1 MDLTLALIF
10 FFGTSVLVVSAAR
23 FLVTSGDV
31 IAIKTGWGHVW
42 VGALLLAGA
51 TSLPE
56 LVATST
62 AAFLGNAGMAGGNV
76 FGSNMLNM
84 TILTLALGLL
94 GGGLVLQ
101 KILPQQQRVAFF
113 ATLLTIVAVAF
124 VAVKLD
130 VKWWIVSPAALVI
143 LALYVAG
150 SWRLFKQSAD
160 AEEEEE
166 AATQHSLRW
175 GWTVFALSSAVIFV
189 ATYFLT
195 NSADEIADITGIG
208 QSFIGVLAL
217 AFVTSLPEVSTS
229 IAALRQNAPDLAVS
243 NLFGS
248 NSFNILVLAV
258 ADFFYDDGSIFGGMD
273 NGALIA
279 GLFAI
284 LIMSLSVWMLLVK
297 RPVRVLSFT
306 GPSMALITALYGAG
320 LFLVFYLWLVP
331 PLKTGRTPKG
341 RPLKPLR
348 TVRRHPLPPRGG
360 FLHLPNVPWASCWG
374 WPPATAS
381 STFTLRPSSCSSPP

>member
-1 MDLTLALIF
+1 MDLTLALIVF
-10 FFGTSVLVVSAAR
+10 LATSVLVVASAR
-23 FLVTSGDV
+23 FLVAAGDV

-62 AAFLGNAGMAGGNV
+62 AAYLGNPGMAGGNV

-101 KILPQQQRVAFF
+101 KIRPQQQRVAFF
-113 ATLLTIVAVAF
+113 ATFLTIVALAL
-124 VAVKLD
+124 AALRLD
-130 VKWWIVSPAALVI
+130 VKWWIVSPGALII
-143 LALYVAG
+143 LAVYIAG
-150 SWRLFKQSAD
+150 SWRLFKESSE
-160 AEEEEE
+160 AEEDNDD
-166 AATQHSLRW
+166 TTDRSLLW
-175 GWTVFALSSAVIFV
+175 GWTVFAISSAVILV
-189 ATYFLT
+189 ATYFMT
-195 NSADEIADITGIG
+195 NSADSIAEATGIG
-208 QSFIGVLAL
+208 KSFIGVLAL

-258 ADFFYDDGSIFGGMD
+258 ADFFYAEGSVFGGMD
-273 NGALIA
+273 DGALLA

-284 LIMSLSVWMLLVK
+284 LIMALSIWMLMLK
-297 RPVRVLSFT
+297 RPVKLFSFAA
-306 GPSMALITALYGAG
+306 PSMALITALYGVG
-320 LFLVFYLWLVP
+320 LLLVFYL
-331 PLKTGRTPKG
+331 G
-341 RPLKPLR
+341 
-348 TVRRHPLPPRGG
+348 
-360 FLHLPNVPWASCWG
+360 
-374 WPPATAS
+374 
-381 STFTLRPSSCSSPP
+381 

>member
-1 MDLTLALIF
+1 MDLTSALIVF
-10 FFGTSVLVVSAAR
+10 LGTSVLVVSSAR
-23 FLVTSGDV
+23 FLVAAGDV

-62 AAFLGNAGMAGGNV
+62 AAYLGNPGMAGGNV

-101 KILPQQQRVAFF
+101 KIRPQQQRVAFF
-113 ATLLTIVAVAF
+113 ATFLSIVALAL
-124 VAVKLD
+124 AALKLD
-130 VKWWIVSPAALVI
+130 VKWWIVSPGALII
-143 LALYVAG
+143 LAVYIAG
-150 SWRLFKQSAD
+150 SWRLFKESAE
-160 AEEEEE
+160 AEEEDND
-166 AATQHSLRW
+166 AATDRSLLW
-175 GWTVFALSSAVIFV
+175 GWTVFAISSAVILV
-189 ATYFLT
+189 ATYFMT
-195 NSADEIADITGIG
+195 DSADAIAEATGIG
-208 QSFIGVLAL
+208 KSFIGVLAL

-258 ADFFYDDGSIFGGMD
+258 ADFFYAEGSVFGGMD
-273 NGALIA
+273 DGALLA

-284 LIMSLSVWMLLVK
+284 LIMALSIWMLMLR
-297 RPVRVLSFT
+297 RPVKLFSFT
-306 GPSMALITALYGAG
+306 APSMALITALYGVG
-320 LFLVFYLWLVP
+320 LLLVFYL
-331 PLKTGRTPKG
+331 G
-341 RPLKPLR
+341 
-348 TVRRHPLPPRGG
+348 
-360 FLHLPNVPWASCWG
+360 
-374 WPPATAS
+374 
-381 STFTLRPSSCSSPP
+381 

>member
-1 MDLTLALIF
+1 MDLTLALIVF
-10 FFGTSVLVVSAAR
+10 LGTSVLVVSAAR

-31 IAIKTGWGHVW
+31 IAIRTGWGHVW

-62 AAFLGNAGMAGGNV
+62 AALLGNAGMAGGNV

-113 ATLLTIVAVAF
+113 ATFLTIVALAM
-124 VAVKLD
+124 AALKLD
-130 VKWWIVSPAALVI
+130 VKWWIVSPTALI
-143 LALYVAG
+143 IFALYIVG
-150 SWRLFKQSAD
+150 SWRLFTETSD
-160 AEEEEE
+160 AEGGDDD
-166 AATQHSLRW
+166 ASTDRTLRW

-189 ATYFLT
+189 ATYFMT
-195 NSADEIADITGIG
+195 NSADEIAEITGIG
-208 QSFIGVLAL
+208 GSFIGVLAL

-248 NSFNILVLAV
+248 NSFNVLVLAV
-258 ADFFYDDGSIFGGMD
+258 ADFFYTDGSIFGNMD

-279 GLFAI
+279 GLFAT
-284 LIMSLSVWMLLVK
+284 LIMALSIWMLLLK
-297 RPVRVLSFT
+297 RPVRVFSFSS
-306 GPSMALITALYGAG
+306 PSMALITALYGAG
-320 LFLVFYLWLVP
+320 LFLVFYL
-331 PLKTGRTPKG
+331 G
-341 RPLKPLR
+341 
-348 TVRRHPLPPRGG
+348 
-360 FLHLPNVPWASCWG
+360 
-374 WPPATAS
+374 
-381 STFTLRPSSCSSPP
+381 

>member
-1 MDLTLALIF
+1 MDLTPALIV
-10 FFGTSVLVVSAAR
+10 FFGTSILVVSAAR

-56 LVATST
+56 LVATGT
-62 AAFLGNAGMAGGNV
+62 AALIGNAGMAGGNV

-101 KILPQQQRVAFF
+101 KIQPQHQKVAFF
-113 ATLLTIVAVAF
+113 ATLLTIIALAL
-124 VAVKLD
+124 AALRLD
-130 VKWWIVSPAALVI
+130 VKWWLVSPAALI
-143 LALYVAG
+143 IFTIYIIG
-150 SWRLFKQSAD
+150 SWRLFTESSET
-160 AEEEEE
+160 AETDESE
-166 AATQHSLRW
+166 ASTNHSLSW

-195 NSADEIADITGIG
+195 NSADDIAEITGIG
-208 QSFIGVLAL
+208 KSFIGVLAL

-248 NSFNILVLAV
+248 NSFNILVLAI
-258 ADFFYDDGSIFGGMD
+258 ADFFYSDGSIFGGMD
-273 NGALIA
+273 DGALLA
-279 GLFAI
+279 GVTAI
-284 LIMSLSVWMLLVK
+284 VIMALSIWMLILKKPVK
-297 RPVRVLSFT
+297 LISFT
-306 GPSMALITALYGAG
+306 APSMTLITALYGVG
-320 LFLVFYLWLVP
+320 LFLVFYF
-331 PLKTGRTPKG
+331 G
-341 RPLKPLR
+341 
-348 TVRRHPLPPRGG
+348 
-360 FLHLPNVPWASCWG
+360 
-374 WPPATAS
+374 
-381 STFTLRPSSCSSPP
+381 

>member
-1 MDLTLALIF
+1 MDLTLALIVF
-10 FFGTSVLVVSAAR
+10 LGTSVLVVSAAR

-31 IAIKTGWGHVW
+31 IAIRTGWGHVW

-62 AAFLGNAGMAGGNV
+62 AALIGNAGMAGGNV

-113 ATLLTIVAVAF
+113 ATFLTIAAL
-124 VAVKLD
+124 AMAALKLD
-130 VKWWIVSPAALVI
+130 VKWWIVSPAALIIFAIYIV
-143 LALYVAG
+143 G
-150 SWRLFKQSAD
+150 SWRLFSESSD
-160 AEEEEE
+160 AEEED
-166 AATQHSLRW
+166 AASTDRTLRW
-175 GWTVFALSSAVIFV
+175 GWTIFALSSAVIFV
-189 ATYFLT
+189 ATYFMT
-195 NSADEIADITGIG
+195 NSADEIAEITGIG
-208 QSFIGVLAL
+208 GSFIGVLAL

-248 NSFNILVLAV
+248 NSFNILVLAI
-258 ADFFYDDGSIFGGMD
+258 ADFFYTDGSIFGNMD

-284 LIMSLSVWMLLVK
+284 LIMALSIWMLLLK
-297 RPVRVLSFT
+297 RPVKLFSFSS
-306 GPSMALITALYGAG
+306 PSMALITTLYAAG
-320 LFLVFYLWLVP
+320 LFLVFYL
-331 PLKTGRTPKG
+331 G
-341 RPLKPLR
+341 
-348 TVRRHPLPPRGG
+348 
-360 FLHLPNVPWASCWG
+360 
-374 WPPATAS
+374 
-381 STFTLRPSSCSSPP
+381 

>member
-1 MDLTLALIF
+1 MDLTLALIL
-10 FFGTSVLVVSAAR
+10 FFGASVLVVSAAR
-23 FLVTSGDV
+23 FLVTSADV

-56 LVATST
+56 LVSTST
-62 AAFLGNAGMAGGNV
+62 AALLGNAGMAGGNV

-101 KILPQQQRVAFF
+101 KILPQQQKVAFF

-124 VAVKLD
+124 VALKLD
-130 VKWWIVSPAALVI
+130 VKWWIVSPAALII
-143 LALYVAG
+143 LAIYIAG
-150 SWRLFKQSAD
+150 SWRLFTASTD
-160 AEEEEE
+160 TEEEDK
-166 AATQHSLRW
+166 ATTQRSLRW
-175 GWTVFALSSAVIFV
+175 GWTVFALSSTVIFV

-195 NSADEIADITGIG
+195 RSASDIADITGIG
-208 QSFIGVLAL
+208 GSFIGVLAL

-248 NSFNILVLAV
+248 NSFNILVLAI
-258 ADFFYDDGSIFGGMD
+258 ADLFYDGGSLFGRMD

-284 LIMSLSVWMLLVK
+284 LIMSLSFWMLLVK
-297 RPVRVLSFT
+297 RPVRILSFT

-320 LFLVFYLWLVP
+320 LFLVFYF
-331 PLKTGRTPKG
+331 G
-341 RPLKPLR
+341 
-348 TVRRHPLPPRGG
+348 
-360 FLHLPNVPWASCWG
+360 
-374 WPPATAS
+374 
-381 STFTLRPSSCSSPP
+381 

>member
-1 MDLTLALIF
+1 MDLTLALIL

-23 FLVTSGDV
+23 FLVTSADV

-56 LVATST
+56 LVSTST
-62 AAFLGNAGMAGGNV
+62 AALLGNAGMAGGNV

-124 VAVKLD
+124 VALKLD
-130 VKWWIVSPAALVI
+130 VKWWIVSPAALII
-143 LALYVAG
+143 LAIYIAG
-150 SWRLFKQSAD
+150 SWRLFTESTD
-160 AEEEEE
+160 TEEEDK
-166 AATQHSLRW
+166 ATTQRSLRW

-195 NSADEIADITGIG
+195 RGASDIADITGIG
-208 QSFIGVLAL
+208 GSFIGVLAL

-258 ADFFYDDGSIFGGMD
+258 ADLFYDGGSLFGGMD

-284 LIMSLSVWMLLVK
+284 LIMSLSIWMLLVK
-297 RPVRVLSFT
+297 RPVRILSFT
-306 GPSMALITALYGAG
+306 GPSMALITTLYGAG
-320 LFLVFYLWLVP
+320 LFLVFYF
-331 PLKTGRTPKG
+331 G
-341 RPLKPLR
+341 
-348 TVRRHPLPPRGG
+348 
-360 FLHLPNVPWASCWG
+360 
-374 WPPATAS
+374 
-381 STFTLRPSSCSSPP
+381 

>member
-94 GGGLVLQ
+94 GGGMVLQ

-195 NSADEIADITGIG
+195 RSASDIADITGIG

-229 IAALRQNAPDLAVS
+229 IAALRQNAPNLAVS

-258 ADFFYDDGSIFGGMD
+258 ADFFYDDGSLFGGMD

-284 LIMSLSVWMLLVK
+284 LIISLSIWMLRVK

-320 LFLVFYLWLVP
+320 LFLVFYF
-331 PLKTGRTPKG
+331 G
-341 RPLKPLR
+341 
-348 TVRRHPLPPRGG
+348 
-360 FLHLPNVPWASCWG
+360 
-374 WPPATAS
+374 
-381 STFTLRPSSCSSPP
+381 

>member
-1 MDLTLALIF
+1 MDLTLALIVF
-10 FFGTSVLVVSAAR
+10 LGTSVLVVSSAR
-23 FLVTSGDV
+23 FLVAAGDV

-62 AAFLGNAGMAGGNV
+62 AAYLGNPGMAGGNV

-101 KILPQQQRVAFF
+101 KIRPQQQRVAFF
-113 ATLLTIVAVAF
+113 ATLLTIVALAL
-124 VAVKLD
+124 AALKLD
-130 VKWWIVSPAALVI
+130 VKWWIVSPGALII
-143 LALYVAG
+143 LAVYIAG
-150 SWRLFKQSAD
+150 SWRLFKESSE
-160 AEEEEE
+160 AEEDND
-166 AATQHSLRW
+166 ATTERSLLW
-175 GWTVFALSSAVIFV
+175 GWTVFAISSAVILV
-189 ATYFLT
+189 ATYFMT
-195 NSADEIADITGIG
+195 NSADAIADATGIG
-208 QSFIGVLAL
+208 KSFIGVLAL

-258 ADFFYDDGSIFGGMD
+258 ADFFYTDGSVFGGMD
-273 NGALIA
+273 DGALLA

-284 LIMSLSVWMLLVK
+284 LIMSISIWMLMLK
-297 RPVRVLSFT
+297 RPVKLFSFT
-306 GPSMALITALYGAG
+306 APSMALITVLYGLG
-320 LFLVFYLWLVP
+320 LLLVFYL
-331 PLKTGRTPKG
+331 G
-341 RPLKPLR
+341 
-348 TVRRHPLPPRGG
+348 
-360 FLHLPNVPWASCWG
+360 
-374 WPPATAS
+374 
-381 STFTLRPSSCSSPP
+381 

>member
-1 MDLTLALIF
+1 MDLTLALIL
-10 FFGTSVLVVSAAR
+10 FFGASVLVVSAAR
-23 FLVTSGDV
+23 FLVTSADV

-56 LVATST
+56 LVSTST
-62 AAFLGNAGMAGGNV
+62 AALLGNAGMAGGNV

-101 KILPQQQRVAFF
+101 KILPQQQKVAFF

-124 VAVKLD
+124 VALKLD
-130 VKWWIVSPAALVI
+130 VKWWIVSPAALII
-143 LALYVAG
+143 LALYIGG
-150 SWRLFKQSAD
+150 SWRLFTESTAT
-160 AEEEEE
+160 EEEDK
-166 AATQHSLRW
+166 ATTQRSLRW
-175 GWTVFALSSAVIFV
+175 GWTVFALSSTVIFV

-195 NSADEIADITGIG
+195 RSASDIADITGIG
-208 QSFIGVLAL
+208 GSFIGVLAL

-248 NSFNILVLAV
+248 NSFNILVLAI
-258 ADFFYDDGSIFGGMD
+258 ADLFYDGGSLFGRMD

-284 LIMSLSVWMLLVK
+284 LIMSLSFWMLLVK
-297 RPVRVLSFT
+297 RPVRILSFT

-320 LFLVFYLWLVP
+320 LFLVFYF
-331 PLKTGRTPKG
+331 G
-341 RPLKPLR
+341 
-348 TVRRHPLPPRGG
+348 
-360 FLHLPNVPWASCWG
+360 
-374 WPPATAS
+374 
-381 STFTLRPSSCSSPP
+381 

>member
-1 MDLTLALIF
+1 MTRNAVTPNWQLTTPCAKLLPRRPKSERRPLDLTLALIVF
-10 FFGTSVLVVSAAR
+10 LGTSVLVVSSAR
-23 FLVTSGDV
+23 FLVAAGDV

-62 AAFLGNAGMAGGNV
+62 AAYLGNPGMAGGNV

-101 KILPQQQRVAFF
+101 KVRPQQQRVAFF
-113 ATLLTIVAVAF
+113 ATLLTIVALAL
-124 VAVKLD
+124 AALKLD
-130 VKWWIVSPAALVI
+130 VKWWLVSPGALII
-143 LALYVAG
+143 LAVYIVG
-150 SWRLFKQSAD
+150 SWRLFKESAD
-160 AEEEEE
+160 AEEDND
-166 AATQHSLRW
+166 ATTDRSLLW
-175 GWTVFALSSAVIFV
+175 GWTVFALSSAVILV
-189 ATYFLT
+189 ATYFMT
-195 NSADEIADITGIG
+195 DSADAIAEATGIG
-208 QSFIGVLAL
+208 KSFIGVLAL

-258 ADFFYDDGSIFGGMD
+258 ADFFYAEGSVFGGMD
-273 NGALIA
+273 DGALLA

-284 LIMSLSVWMLLVK
+284 LIMSLSIWMLMLR
-297 RPVRVLSFT
+297 RPVRLFSFT
-306 GPSMALITALYGAG
+306 APSMTLITALYGVG
-320 LFLVFYLWLVP
+320 LLLVFYL
-331 PLKTGRTPKG
+331 G
-341 RPLKPLR
+341 
-348 TVRRHPLPPRGG
+348 
-360 FLHLPNVPWASCWG
+360 
-374 WPPATAS
+374 
-381 STFTLRPSSCSSPP
+381 

>member
-1 MDLTLALIF
+1 MDLTLALIL

-23 FLVTSGDV
+23 FLVTSADV

-56 LVATST
+56 LVSTST
-62 AAFLGNAGMAGGNV
+62 AALLGNAGMAGGNV

-84 TILTLALGLL
+84 TILTLALGLF

-124 VAVKLD
+124 VALKLD
-130 VKWWIVSPAALVI
+130 VKWWIVSPAALII
-143 LALYVAG
+143 LAIYIAG
-150 SWRLFKQSAD
+150 SWRLFTESTD
-160 AEEEEE
+160 TEEEDK
-166 AATQHSLRW
+166 ATTQRSLRW

-195 NSADEIADITGIG
+195 RGGADIADITGIG
-208 QSFIGVLAL
+208 GSFIGVLAL

-258 ADFFYDDGSIFGGMD
+258 ADLFYNGGSLFGSMD

-284 LIMSLSVWMLLVK
+284 LIMSLSIWMLLVK
-297 RPVRVLSFT
+297 RPVRILSFT
-306 GPSMALITALYGAG
+306 EPSMALITTLYGAG
-320 LFLVFYLWLVP
+320 LFLVFYF
-331 PLKTGRTPKG
+331 G
-341 RPLKPLR
+341 
-348 TVRRHPLPPRGG
+348 
-360 FLHLPNVPWASCWG
+360 
-374 WPPATAS
+374 
-381 STFTLRPSSCSSPP
+381 